1 MTKRIIIRNH
11 ETVDDGPKVVVIQT
25 DVDHKIKG
33 EKKHNVTVDKES
45 LKTGRVYVACNEC
58 GKQWSPN
65 LQAGGRFP
73 PRWWECPNGC
83 NRES

>member
-1 MTKRIIIRNH
+1 MR
-11 ETVDDGPKVVVIQT
+11 
-25 DVDHKIKG
+25 G

-45 LKTGRVYVACNEC
+45 LKTGHVYVTCNEC

-65 LQAGGRFP
+65 LQAGGRL
-73 PRWWECPNGC
+73 PRHWWECPNGC